1 VRTALRFSIRIS
13 NRRKGVR
20 LASVA
25 DHKKIADAIIAGKP
39 QVASNAMRVLIQE
52 VLDLIGKESG
62 REEKDAR

>member
-1 VRTALRFSIRIS
+1 
-13 NRRKGVR
+13 VR